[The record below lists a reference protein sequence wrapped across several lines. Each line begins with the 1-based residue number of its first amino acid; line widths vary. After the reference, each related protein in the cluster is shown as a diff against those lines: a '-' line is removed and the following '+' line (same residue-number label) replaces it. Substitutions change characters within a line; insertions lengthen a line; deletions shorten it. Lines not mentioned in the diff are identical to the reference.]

1 MAAVSSVSILLC
13 NLFRTSPKIA
23 STDATSSHPP
33 PITSTGDIVNLVL
46 HRLAREV
53 KVVVVRLQPLLSPP
67 AATPT
72 IDLAL
77 LAFSTIPRIAT
88 THSTNTVFPPTF
100 PPTLHTSPR
109 RAPRRATQR
118 PALPPPTQT
127 RPQPHL
133 PRGTEDRDIPPRET
147 PIPPLPNT
155 PGSAPTPIHSL
166 PRGEAPGSKY
176 ARIAPNS
183 RHVTPAPATARPIA
197 CVKKR
202 GKNSHHADGV
212 GTAGRRVAKIE
223 RVSVTSW

>member
-1 MAAVSSVSILLC
+1 MKRNVSMAAVSSVSILLC

-33 PITSTGDIVNLVL
+33 ITSTSDIVNLVL

-72 IDLAL
+72 IDLVL

-127 RPQPHL
+127 IAFFP
-133 PRGTEDRDIPPRET
+133 
-147 PIPPLPNT
+147 
-155 PGSAPTPIHSL
+155 SKSFKASKAPFP
-166 PRGEAPGSKY
+166 
-176 ARIAPNS
+176 
-183 RHVTPAPATARPIA
+183 
-197 CVKKR
+197 
-202 GKNSHHADGV
+202 
-212 GTAGRRVAKIE
+212 
-223 RVSVTSW
+223 

>member
-23 STDATSSHPP
+23 STDATSSHP

-100 PPTLHTSPR
+100 PPTLHTSPH
-109 RAPRRATQR
+109 RAPHRATQR